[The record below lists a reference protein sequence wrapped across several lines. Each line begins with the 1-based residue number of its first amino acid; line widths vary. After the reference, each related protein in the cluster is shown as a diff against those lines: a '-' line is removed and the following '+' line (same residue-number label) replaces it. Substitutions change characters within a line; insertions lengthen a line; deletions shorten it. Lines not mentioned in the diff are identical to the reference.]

1 MGFGFRADRFHED
14 SSYRTVRRR
23 GSNDY
28 LLIVTREG
36 SGLHRGTTKLP
47 LGPNTALLYAPGNPQ
62 DYGTDPAVGRW
73 GFAWSHFI
81 PPGDWEPLLA
91 WPQSDH
97 TGFLRLER
105 HAHEV
110 HRAMDELVAWL
121 TTGRRTRFAWNAL
134 ERALLWCAEE
144 NPLADFN
151 CRDARILDALSYITE
166 HLHEPLRV
174 ARIADAIGLSRSRL
188 SHLFREQL
196 GMGIFDYVEDQRI
209 RKATDHL
216 RMSDRP
222 IAEIAAIV
230 GYDDPLYFSK
240 RFKSRTGMSPSRWRK
255 G

>member
-1 MGFGFRADRFHED
+1 MRFGFRAGLFRED
-14 SSYRTVRRR
+14 ETYRTVRNR
-23 GSNDY
+23 GSDDY
-28 LLIVTREG
+28 LLIVTRSG
-36 SGLHRGTTKLP
+36 GGLHRGDEVLRLSP
-47 LGPNTALLYAPGNPQ
+47 GTALLYTPGNPQ
-62 DYGTDPAVGRW
+62 DYGTDPETGRW
-73 GFAWSHFI
+73 EFVWSHFV
-81 PPGDWEPLLA
+81 PPGDWEPLLL
-91 WPQSDH
+91 WPQTGH
-97 TGFLRLER
+97 TGFLRLDR
-105 HAHEV
+105 HAPEV

-134 ERALLWCAEE
+134 ERALLWCEQE
-144 NPLADFN
+144 NPLADFR

-174 ARIADAIGLSRSRL
+174 ARIANAVGLSRSRL
-188 SHLFREQL
+188 AHLFREQL

-222 IAEIAAIV
+222 IAEIAALV

-240 RFKSRTGMSPSRWRK
+240 RFKSRTGSSPSRWRK